1 MAQVFVIHGDLTEL
15 ACDAWLLPTDY
26 RLGVVW
32 YWRERPALQGVPWAD
47 VQLAR
52 PETWGEPGGLTT
64 MPLAYVPPGAP
75 TPWLTRVGAPS
86 RAPADRL
93 YGAVAA
99 FVSQAAVA
107 ARAQGP
113 KHGRERPLLGLP
125 LVGTG
130 FGGKSRW
137 KGEVATGLLEILT
150 TLAQREQVDLAL
162 VLKDARAYAAVQAL
176 RRGQPER
183 WPELTDDER
192 AAADRLGRLAA
203 AGELVV
209 FMGAGAGVGAGLPL
223 WGGLLNELALEAG
236 MPEEVIVRLGSL
248 NVLDRARVVAR
259 RLEESGGPALGL
271 RVAALLERAQYSLAH
286 GLIASLPTREFITTN
301 YDTCFEQA
309 CAAAESPVS
318 ALPLALPPPGGR
330 WLLKLHGCIRAPES
344 IVLTRDDYLR
354 YAEDRAALQGVVQA
368 LLITRHLLFV
378 GFSLDD
384 DNFHRVADSVRR
396 VFAKVTDG
404 ARPSFG
410 AALLPQKGEFAEAL
424 WGAEIEWLS
433 MGDKT
438 RPGAADLRAAGRRVE
453 IFLDHVACVAARSA
467 DHLLDATYDG
477 ALTAGERRIRAQ
489 LVPLMELLESD
500 PTLNQGPVGEAV
512 NHLLRRLGDPNAQ
525 RRLDGL

>member
-1 MAQVFVIHGDLTEL
+1 MAQVFVLHGDLTEL

-32 YWRERPALQGVPWAD
+32 YWRERPALQGVRWD
-47 VQLAR
+47 EVQAAR
-52 PETWGEPGGLTT
+52 PEGWGEPGGVVTT
-64 MPLAYVPPGAP
+64 PLAGVPPEAP

-86 RAPADRL
+86 RAPTDRL

-99 FVSQAAVA
+99 FVSQAAAA
-107 ARAQGP
+107 ARLRGP
-113 KHGRERPLLGLP
+113 RHGRERPLLGLP

-137 KGEVATGLLEILT
+137 KGEVAAGLL
-150 TLAQREQVDLAL
+150 LALAAMAQQEQVDLAL
-162 VLKDARAYAAVQAL
+162 VLKDGRAYAAVQAL
-176 RRGQPER
+176 RRGHPEL
-183 WPELTDDER
+183 WPELDDDER
-192 AAADRLGRLAA
+192 AAAHRLGRLAA

-223 WGGLLNELALEAG
+223 WGGLLSELAAEAG
-236 MPEEVIVRLGSL
+236 MPQEVITRLGAL

-259 RLEESGGPALGL
+259 RLEEAGGPSLGM
-271 RVAALLERAQYSLAH
+271 RVAALLERPQYGLAH

-309 CAAAESPVS
+309 CAAAEAPVS

-330 WLLKLHGCIRAPES
+330 WLLKLHGCVRAPET

-396 VFAKVTDG
+396 VFAKVTEG

-410 AALLPQKGEFAEAL
+410 AALLPQKSEFAEAL
-424 WGAEIEWLS
+424 WGSEIEWLS
-433 MGDKT
+433 MGDKR

-453 IFLDHVACVAARSA
+453 IFLDHLACVAARSA

-477 ALTAGERRIRAQ
+477 ALTDAERRVRDQ
-489 LVPLMELLESD
+489 LLPLVALLDAD
-500 PTLNQGPVGEAV
+500 PSLNEGPVGDAL
-512 NHLLRRLGDPNAQ
+512 NQLLSRLGDPNA
-525 RRLDGL
+525 RRRVSET